1 MSLCPT
7 VHYSLPLYDRK
18 AMEPFIKALEII
30 HFEAGTLNQEENEGC
45 SLGLTSSKVTFL
57 LFEQNFDYVSKTKV
71 VSSEG
76 VFFAIQGIPLTEV
89 QLLTTFN
96 PVD

>member
-1 MSLCPT
+1 
-7 VHYSLPLYDRK
+7 
-18 AMEPFIKALEII
+18 MEPFIKALEII

-57 LFEQNFDYVSKTKV
+57 LFEQNFDYASKTKV

-96 PVD
+96 PAD

>member
-1 MSLCPT
+1 MLLCPT
-7 VHYSLPLYDRK
+7 GHYSLPLYDRK